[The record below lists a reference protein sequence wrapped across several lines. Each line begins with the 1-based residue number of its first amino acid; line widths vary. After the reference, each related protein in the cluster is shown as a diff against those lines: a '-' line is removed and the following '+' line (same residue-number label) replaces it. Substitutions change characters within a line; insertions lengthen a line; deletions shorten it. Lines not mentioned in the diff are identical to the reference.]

1 MADLAIGISMTVV
14 EALVN
19 KVKTAIKVEAELW
32 QIVHRDTLFMK
43 DEFEM
48 MQSFLK
54 TADWE
59 QVKNTVGRTW
69 VRQVRELSYD
79 AEDSIESIVLLDTKR
94 SFWTLWRRLL
104 ASCSCHSGVPSPLD
118 QAVDEIKLLK
128 ARVEEISSRNK
139 RYNLINDSGSN
150 TATPQQ
156 LASVPIRTTSAVDIL
171 TEAWST
177 EQKLGG
183 FVNLTMLV
191 NESSKALQVIS
202 LWGTRGDFG
211 VTSIIKEVYE
221 EPVIRQ
227 KFRSRAWL
235 KLAHPF
241 NAHEFIQSLA
251 EQFYGNSVKDRG
263 EVIAI
268 DVLTRMEVAKG
279 IDLVKEFVQQLSKH
293 RYLIV
298 LEGLSNMSEW
308 EAVRKYLTDSKN
320 GSRIV
325 VSTQQLEVARLCA
338 GQSYHVSELRKLPDN
353 HSICNFFNEGFKRV
367 EEGVVHSGSS
377 IQESAKRTVLV
388 GRSSDEKELSE
399 LISSARRGDKPRV
412 IYVWGFP
419 GVGKSSLVKAVLSR
433 HQASLFELYVD
444 VSYPFN
450 LGVFCRRMLS
460 FKSQQDH
467 AVPEEKKTDDEIIQ
481 ECAEF
486 LKDHPCIVV
495 IDGLRFKEDW
505 DSIKNRLIPK
515 HSPTSTII
523 VAVTAEESVT
533 KYCAVQDDAVYRV
546 KALEPDAALHLFE
559 QVCDLYALKALL

>member
-1 MADLAIGISMTVV
+1 MADLAIGISMTAV

-19 KVKTAIKVEAELW
+19 KVKTAINEEAELW
-32 QIVHRDTLFMK
+32 QIVQRDTLFMK

-69 VRQVRELSYD
+69 VRQVRELPYD
-79 AEDSIESIVLLDTKR
+79 AEDSIESIILLDTKR
-94 SFWTLWRRLL
+94 SLWTLCRRLL
-104 ASCSCHSGVPSPLD
+104 ASCSCSSGAPSTLD

-128 ARVEEISSRNK
+128 TRVEEVSSRNK

-150 TATPQQ
+150 TTTTPQQ
-156 LASVPIRTTSAVDIL
+156 LASVPAIGTTSAVDIL

-251 EQFYGNSVKDRG
+251 EQFYGNSVKDG
-263 EVIAI
+263 SEIIDI
-268 DVLTRMEVAKG
+268 DVLTRMEMAKRT
-279 IDLVKEFVQQLSKH
+279 DLVKEFVQQLSKY
-293 RYLIV
+293 RYLVV

-308 EAVRKYLTDSKN
+308 EAVRP
-320 GSRIV
+320 
-325 VSTQQLEVARLCA
+325 EV
-338 GQSYHVSELRKLPDN
+338 P
-353 HSICNFFNEGFKRV
+353 
-367 EEGVVHSGSS
+367 
-377 IQESAKRTVLV
+377 
-388 GRSSDEKELSE
+388 
-399 LISSARRGDKPRV
+399 
-412 IYVWGFP
+412 
-419 GVGKSSLVKAVLSR
+419 
-433 HQASLFELYVD
+433 
-444 VSYPFN
+444 
-450 LGVFCRRMLS
+450 
-460 FKSQQDH
+460 
-467 AVPEEKKTDDEIIQ
+467 
-481 ECAEF
+481 
-486 LKDHPCIVV
+486 
-495 IDGLRFKEDW
+495 
-505 DSIKNRLIPK
+505 NR
-515 HSPTSTII
+515 
-523 VAVTAEESVT
+523 
-533 KYCAVQDDAVYRV
+533 
-546 KALEPDAALHLFE
+546 
-559 QVCDLYALKALL
+559 

>member
-1 MADLAIGISMTVV
+1 MADLAIGISMTAV

-19 KVKTAIKVEAELW
+19 KVKTAIKEESELW
-32 QIVHRDTLFMK
+32 QIVQRDTLFMK

-59 QVKNTVGRTW
+59 QVVNTVGRTW

-94 SFWTLWRRLL
+94 SFLTLCRRFL
-104 ASCSCHSGVPSPLD
+104 ASCSCNSAAPSPLD

-128 ARVEEISSRNK
+128 ARVEEVSSRNK
-139 RYNLINDSGSN
+139 RYNLINDSSSK

-156 LASVPIRTTSAVDIL
+156 LASSVPSIGTTSAVDIL

-191 NESSKALQVIS
+191 NESSKALQVVS

-251 EQFYGNSVKDRG
+251 EQFYGNSVKDGG

-268 DVLTRMEVAKG
+268 DVLARMEVAKR
-279 IDLVKEFVQQLSKH
+279 IDLVKEFVQQLSNY
-293 RYLIV
+293 RYLVIFFF
-298 LEGLSNMSEW
+298 
-308 EAVRKYLTDSKN
+308 LTLNS
-320 GSRIV
+320 
-325 VSTQQLEVARLCA
+325 
-338 GQSYHVSELRKLPDN
+338 HVFGP
-353 HSICNFFNEGFKRV
+353 
-367 EEGVVHSGSS
+367 
-377 IQESAKRTVLV
+377 
-388 GRSSDEKELSE
+388 
-399 LISSARRGDKPRV
+399 
-412 IYVWGFP
+412 
-419 GVGKSSLVKAVLSR
+419 
-433 HQASLFELYVD
+433 
-444 VSYPFN
+444 
-450 LGVFCRRMLS
+450 
-460 FKSQQDH
+460 
-467 AVPEEKKTDDEIIQ
+467 
-481 ECAEF
+481 
-486 LKDHPCIVV
+486 
-495 IDGLRFKEDW
+495 
-505 DSIKNRLIPK
+505 
-515 HSPTSTII
+515 
-523 VAVTAEESVT
+523 
-533 KYCAVQDDAVYRV
+533 
-546 KALEPDAALHLFE
+546 
-559 QVCDLYALKALL
+559 